1 MNSTLSALDSSVLDF
16 NFISFGNAYF
26 LQEDCPGYPSYDRSD
41 GVPCW
46 QSKCGVDS
54 PPEGC
59 FSGELACQHGD
70 DECAGNA
77 AETCVKHLKPDFKDY
92 MSFAY
97 CYEASFPPSADDI
110 SGCAEAIGLTTS
122 DIDACTSDTSLMA
135 SLQQTEGYATAQQGI
150 PGTPTVILN
159 GESMSSTRLMLRQVC
174 KAFATLNPSAKS
186 PAGCSSSMKQLRGSV
201 LASSSA
207 I

>member
-1 MNSTLSALDSSVLDF
+1 MRPSEARMCRWRWRIDHCHSNTARLPSLTATA
-16 NFISFGNAYF
+16 IS
-26 LQEDCPGYPSYDRSD
+26 
-41 GVPCW
+41 
-46 QSKCGVDS
+46 
-54 PPEGC
+54 
-59 FSGELACQHGD
+59 
-70 DECAGNA
+70 
-77 AETCVKHLKPDFKDY
+77 
-92 MSFAY
+92 
-97 CYEASFPPSADDI
+97 
-110 SGCAEAIGLTTS
+110 LTTS
-122 DIDACTSDTSLMA
+122 DIDACTSDASLMA

-207 I
+207 M

>member
-1 MNSTLSALDSSVLDF
+1 MLDF
-16 NFISFGNAYF
+16 NFISFGNAYY
-26 LQEDCPGYPSYDRSD
+26 LQEDCPGYPEYDRSD

-46 QSKCGVDS
+46 QTKCGVDS
-54 PPEGC
+54 PPDTC
-59 FSGELACQHGD
+59 FTGTLACQHGD

-97 CYEASFPPSADDI
+97 CYEASFPPSA
-110 SGCAEAIGLTTS
+110 SEVSACASAIGLTTD
-122 DIDACTSDTSLMA
+122 DIDGCVNDADLMS
-135 SLQQTEGYATAQQGI
+135 SLQQTEGYATAQAAI

-174 KAFATLNPSAKS
+174 KSFATLNPSAFT
-186 PAGCSSSMKQLRGSV
+186 PAGCSSSDAKQLRGSA
-201 LASSSA
+201 ASSSVL
-207 I
+207 